1 MYELFNFRSIH
12 WWNSVFSCPLLYFSQ
27 IARTPVSTSI
37 RHRSDVKVSARCV
50 IDVNPFF
57 LLSGCCYM
65 SVMTYL
71 NIVNS
76 NAYSTVR
83 SGWQESKDQTF
94 RLMALCKGNPQ
105 VTSRFLWQ
113 KRPVMWKP
121 FPCHDIYTNWSRSST
136 FMVCTLYP
144 CQEMDAWELPT
155 CRQITCYIQVGY
167 YRLSIAYA
175 IVPLN
180 WPMSICI
187 VYTSYVTR
195 CRVHLNGLDY

>member
-12 WWNSVFSCPLLYFSQ
+12 WWNSVFSCPLLYFTQ
-27 IARTPVSTSI
+27 IAKTPVSTSI

-83 SGWQESKDQTF
+83 SGWQESKDQRF
-94 RLMALCKGNPQ
+94 RLMALCKVNPQ

-113 KRPVMWKP
+113 KKACNVEAVSMSWHIYQLIP
-121 FPCHDIYTNWSRSST
+121 FVHFYGMYLIPMSRNGRLRT
-136 FMVCTLYP
+136 ANMQADYLLYP
-144 CQEMDAWELPT
+144 SG
-155 CRQITCYIQVGY
+155 I
-167 YRLSIAYA
+167 LSTQY
-175 IVPLN
+175 
-180 WPMSICI
+180 SICHCSTELANVNMHCI
-187 VYTSYVTR
+187 Y
-195 CRVHLNGLDY
+195 